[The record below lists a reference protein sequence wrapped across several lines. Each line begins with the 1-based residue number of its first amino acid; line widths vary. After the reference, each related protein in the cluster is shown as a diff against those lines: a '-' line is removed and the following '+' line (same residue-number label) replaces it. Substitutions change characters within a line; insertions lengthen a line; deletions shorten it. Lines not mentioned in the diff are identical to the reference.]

1 VDTELRTAHE
11 WPGRRRLLLLAVVF
25 EGSLA
30 VLAWAAGWLL
40 GQRPWHE
47 VTWDAR
53 HAALGV
59 AATLPLLAGFA
70 LCVSLPW
77 RPLVRIRRLADEL
90 IRPLFG
96 ASTVFDLAL
105 ISVVAGV
112 AEELLFR
119 GVLQPALGGWL
130 GTWPGLAAASA
141 LFGLVHLLTPTYGV
155 LAALVGIYLGW
166 VYLATGNLLP
176 AMIAHGLYD
185 FIALCYVVHGLT
197 DRSSTPPGSAPAA
210 GG

>member
-1 VDTELRTAHE
+1 V
-11 WPGRRRLLLLAVVF
+11 LLALIF

-40 GQRPWHE
+40 GQPPWQE

-53 HAALGV
+53 DAALGV

-70 LCVSLPW
+70 LCLYLPW
-77 RPLVRIRRLADEL
+77 RPLARIRRLADEL
-90 IRPLFG
+90 IRPLFS
-96 ASTVFDLAL
+96 ASTVVALAL
-105 ISVVAGV
+105 ISLVAGV

-119 GVLQPALGGWL
+119 GVLQPALGHWL
-130 GTWPGLAAASA
+130 GTWPGVVAAST

-155 LAALVGIYLGW
+155 LAALVGVYLGW
-166 VYLATGNLLP
+166 VYLAMGNLLP

-185 FIALCYVVHGLT
+185 FIALCYVVYGPT
-197 DRSSTPPGSAPAA
+197 DRSSTPPDSAPAA
-210 GG
+210 GDR